1 MNQIVGE
8 LFQTSDIRVKDADK
22 ARIFDIVFNGYAK
35 SRKEILEKH
44 HIRPTVLTS
53 AVRELL
59 ADGLIKEEKR
69 TTNRSGR
76 PEIHLAP
83 VPDRLV
89 AICFHAESRHLKAAL
104 VNLKGEILQET
115 GKEFS
120 AEADGDSFIKLCEE
134 QITYLMKLIPVNA
147 TLAGIGMSLPGS
159 VDTKAKTFLSTYRW
173 PKARQLDLRSIERE
187 FYCELN
193 VRKDLDSVLEHYMF
207 NYPELAKGNT
217 LLFHWGFG
225 VGFAFAQNGRN
236 INRDSRRFGEVGH
249 TRVDT
254 GNKKPCICGSAGCI
268 ETDTAIWA
276 LLPSIKKLDASLI
289 DDEQIITEFCENH
302 PEVATI
308 PAVHE
313 AMKTVSLAMMNMYRI
328 FFPSHILLLGPFF
341 AVPSITQSLEE
352 RIILETSSSN
362 MPIMDFRT
370 IDDGYRGC
378 IYTNARH
385 VFDRKLG
392 EMLRAKF

>member
-35 SRKEILEKH
+35 SRKEILEKY
-44 HIRPTVLTS
+44 HIRPTVLTN
-53 AVRELL
+53 AVRKLPAVGLL
-59 ADGLIKEEKR
+59 MEEKKA
-69 TTNRSGR
+69 TIHSGR
-76 PEIHLAP
+76 PEIDLVP
-83 VPDRLV
+83 VPDRLA

-104 VNLKGEILQET
+104 VNLKGEILHET
-115 GKEFS
+115 GREFS
-120 AEADGDSFIKLCEE
+120 ADSDGDAFLGLCGE
-134 QITYLMKLIPVNA
+134 QIRHLMTLMPSNA

-159 VDTKAKTFLSTYRW
+159 VDTKAKSFLSTYRW
-173 PKARQLDLRSIERE
+173 PKARHLDLRGIEKE
-187 FYCELN
+187 FGCELN
-193 VRKDLDSVLEHYMF
+193 VRKDLDSVLEHYMLK
-207 NYPELAKGNT
+207 YPELAKGNT

-236 INRDSRRFGEVGH
+236 VNRDSRRFGEVGH

-254 GNKKPCICGSAGCI
+254 GNKKTCICGSTGCI

-276 LLPSIKKLDASLI
+276 LLPSIKRLDASLI
-289 DDEQIITEFCENH
+289 DDEQIITEFCESH
-302 PEVATI
+302 HEIAAI
-308 PAVHE
+308 PAVSE
-313 AMKTVSLAMMNMYRI
+313 AMRTISLAMMNMYRI

-341 AVPSITQSLEE
+341 AVPSITRSLEE
-352 RIILETSSSN
+352 RIILETSSTS
-362 MPIMDFRT
+362 MPDLDFRT
-370 IDDGYRGC
+370 IHEGYRGC

-385 VFDRKLG
+385 VFARKLG